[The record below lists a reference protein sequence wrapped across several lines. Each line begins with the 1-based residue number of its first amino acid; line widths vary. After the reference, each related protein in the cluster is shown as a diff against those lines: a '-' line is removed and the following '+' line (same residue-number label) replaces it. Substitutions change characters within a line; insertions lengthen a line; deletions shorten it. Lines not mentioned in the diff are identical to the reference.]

1 MRSSDYPAFSA
12 LVIAL
17 AMSGAAAD
25 AQQASSDAQQQGAGA
40 EQQSAEAQ
48 PQGGED
54 QQVQVERA
62 DASPT
67 VVFDFTLAEPQGEDY
82 VNEGLEMAQDPHVA
96 RLSVSADAASGSLVF
111 EDFDA
116 FTEWRETEMG
126 AFFEPLGGP
135 EVVETSLRVT
145 RADLLRASDPLAAT
159 DAMGSV
165 SIEYSSSGNEATGDA
180 DVDAVTVIC
189 PGDDADCKPSN

>member
-1 MRSSDYPAFSA
+1 MRDSQNPALAA
-12 LVIAL
+12 LIIAL
-17 AMSGAAAD
+17 GTCAAPAV
-25 AQQASSDAQQQGAGA
+25 AQQASSDAQQQAPAA
-40 EQQSAEAQ
+40 EQQSADA
-48 PQGGED
+48 PQQDQGD

-67 VVFDFTLAEPQGEDY
+67 VVFDFTLAELQGEDY
-82 VNEGLEMAQDPHVA
+82 VDEGLEMAQDPHVA

-111 EDFDA
+111 EDLA
-116 FTEWRETEMG
+116 TFTEWRETEMG

-135 EVVETSLRVT
+135 DVVETSLRVT
-145 RADLLRASDPLAAT
+145 RADLLRATDPLAAT